1 MADRIFG
8 IMFLLLGSLGYL
20 CIAED
25 PRYWYEI
32 IGVSAV
38 FIAGA
43 VLTVGG
49 FHWLSVRPVM
59 ARSIAVGLLIG
70 IGGGAAMGDIPNG
83 VAMGLVFGAIAGALI
98 VRSRRKSDDAE
109 GTPPPPTP
117 GPHP

>member
-43 VLTVGG
+43 VLTVSG
-49 FHWLSVRPVM
+49 FHWLSVRPLM

-70 IGGGAAMGDIPNG
+70 IGVGAAIGDIPNG
-83 VAMGLVFGAIAGALI
+83 VAMGLVFGAMVGALI
-98 VRSRRKSDDAE
+98 VRSRRKADDTNSA
-109 GTPPPPTP
+109 PPPTT
-117 GPHP
+117 GPHS